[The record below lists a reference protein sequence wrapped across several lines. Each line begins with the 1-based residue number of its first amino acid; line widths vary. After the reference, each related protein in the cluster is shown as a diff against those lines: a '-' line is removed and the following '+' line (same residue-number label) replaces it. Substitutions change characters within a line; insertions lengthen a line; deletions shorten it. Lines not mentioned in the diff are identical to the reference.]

1 MIRLVTLIIPIY
13 FVTVNC
19 ISDKSCREKCLK
31 TPFYTRSDDFQVKE
45 NTCVCS
51 STLGSH
57 KEIHKIPL
65 DLDEFCTDN
74 YRINSTYKITAS
86 YMESFTFNCIRELKC
101 DDFICYKYCKN
112 EQINEEYTSYC
123 YNNHECKCDI
133 KHKDKDCIVSTNK
146 EHSVINYHPQNNF
159 TINDI
164 LFNLQK
170 LLNLHLCPLL
180 SKNKNSSVS
189 VVNGTIT
196 NADVNNFTYNE
207 CEISCE
213 HTGECERCFKCKA
226 ASSKK

>member
-19 ISDKSCREKCLK
+19 ISNTICRAKCEKM
-31 TPFYTRSDDFQVKE
+31 PFRIPSDHFKVKD

-51 STLGSH
+51 YRLGSH
-57 KEIHKIPL
+57 NTDYSIDFDK
-65 DLDEFCTDN
+65 FCIDYYN
-74 YRINSTYKITAS
+74 VNSTYTIISTHMGA
-86 YMESFTFNCIRELKC
+86 YMFDCIKELKC
-101 DDFICYKYCKN
+101 DDFICDKYCKN
-112 EQINEEYTSYC
+112 EQIDEEYTSYC
-123 YNNHECKCDI
+123 HNNHECRCDI
-133 KHKDKDCIVSTNK
+133 KDPNKDCIVSTNK

-180 SKNKNSSVS
+180 SKNKNNSVS

-213 HTGECERCFKCKA
+213 HTGECERCFKCRA